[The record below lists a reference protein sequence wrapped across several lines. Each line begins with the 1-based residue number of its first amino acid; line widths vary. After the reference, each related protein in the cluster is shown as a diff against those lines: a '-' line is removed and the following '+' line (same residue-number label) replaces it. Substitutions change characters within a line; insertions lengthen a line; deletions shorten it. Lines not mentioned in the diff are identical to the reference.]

1 MNLLPS
7 RPAMERAFL
16 EGDVSFDGLFFTGV
30 RTTGI
35 FCRPSCPARKPKPEN
50 CEYFG
55 TVKEAMF
62 AGYRACKRCDP
73 LGANGRPPEWVA
85 KLIAQLDANPE
96 ARLRAADLLA
106 LGVEPARARRWFQQH
121 HGMTFAAFCRARR
134 LGRALGELR
143 AGGSLDDAAL
153 GHGFESHSGFREA
166 FAKQFGAPPGQ
177 ARAGE
182 CITTALIES
191 PVGPLLCGAVGQ
203 GICLLEFTDRRRI
216 EKQME
221 AVNRRLGLAL
231 VPGDHPLLDRLRR
244 ELAEYFEGQ
253 RREFTLPLV
262 APGTEFQKR
271 VWAELGRIPYGT
283 TISYEELASR
293 TGRPGAQ
300 RAVGTANGMNR
311 IAIVIPCHRV
321 VNKSGKLGGY
331 GGGLWRKQ
339 LLLELERS
347 AKLLLR

>member
-1 MNLLPS
+1 
-7 RPAMERAFL
+7 MERAFL

-96 ARLRAADLLA
+96 ARLQAADLLA
-106 LGVEPARARRWFQQH
+106 LGIEPARARRWFQQH

-153 GHGFESHSGFREA
+153 GHGFGSHSGFREA

-177 ARAGE
+177 ARAGD

-191 PVGPLLCGAVGQ
+191 PVGPLFCGAVGQ

-221 AVNRRLGLAL
+221 AVNRRLGLVL
-231 VPGDHPLLDRLRR
+231 VPGEHPLLDRLRR
-244 ELAEYFEGQ
+244 ELAEYFAGQ

-262 APGTEFQKR
+262 APGTEFQER

-293 TGRPGAQ
+293 AGRPGAQ

-321 VNKSGKLGGY
+321 VNKSGELGGY

-339 LLLELERS
+339 LLLELERGG
-347 AKLLLR
+347 KPLTR

>member
-1 MNLLPS
+1 
-7 RPAMERAFL
+7 MERAFL
-16 EGDVSFDGLFFTGV
+16 AGDVSFDGLFFTGV

-85 KLIAQLDANPE
+85 KLLARLDANPE
-96 ARLRAADLLA
+96 ARIQSADLRE

-153 GHGFESHSGFREA
+153 GHGFDSHSGFRDA
-166 FAKQFGAPPGQ
+166 FAKQFGTPPGQ
-177 ARAGE
+177 ARDGE

-203 GICLLEFTDRRRI
+203 GICLLEFTDRRMI
-216 EKQME
+216 EAQL
-221 AVNRRLGLAL
+221 ATVGRRLGLAL
-231 VPGDHPLLDRLRR
+231 VPGEHPLLVQLRR
-244 ELAEYFEGQ
+244 ELAEYFEGN
-253 RREFTLPLV
+253 RRDFSVPVV
-262 APGTEFQKR
+262 APGTEFQEG
-271 VWAELGRIPYGT
+271 VWAELCRIPYGA
-283 TISYEELASR
+283 TISYEELANR
-293 TGRPGAQ
+293 VGRAGAQ
-300 RAVGTANGMNR
+300 RAVGTANGLNR

-321 VNKSGKLGGY
+321 VNKSGELGGY
-331 GGGLWRKQ
+331 GGGLWRKK

-347 AKLLLR
+347 GKPLTR

>member
-1 MNLLPS
+1 
-7 RPAMERAFL
+7 MERAFL

-62 AGYRACKRCDP
+62 AGYRACRRCDP

-96 ARLRAADLLA
+96 ARLQAADLLA

-153 GHGFESHSGFREA
+153 GHGFDSHSGFREA

-177 ARAGE
+177 AREGD
-182 CITTALIES
+182 CVTTALIES
-191 PVGPLLCGAVGQ
+191 PVGPLLCGAVGK

-221 AVNRRLGLAL
+221 AVTRRLGLAL
-231 VPGDHPLLDRLRR
+231 VPGDHPLLDTLRR
-244 ELAEYFEGQ
+244 ELAEYFEGK

-262 APGTEFQKR
+262 APGTEFQER
-271 VWAELGRIPYGT
+271 VWAELCRIPYGI
-283 TISYEELASR
+283 TISYEELANRS
-293 TGRPGAQ
+293 GRAGAQ

-321 VNKSGKLGGY
+321 VPKSGELGGY

-339 LLLELERS
+339 LLLELERTG
-347 AKLLLR
+347 KPMVR